1 MVGTEDPI
9 SKPRYSSPQILSL
22 SLPLLSSCHRG
33 GLSIP
38 CLGISSRLAFWCF
51 DSTLTERKQKP
62 GMFVME
68 GRDSSPSVEG
78 KALPALW
85 KPGCHGGWGQRKGT
99 SSLAVPLQNWQWQ
112 GGQILEPRPG
122 QSSLQK
128 CSWQWGTQR
137 PFQGLSRP
145 PKGAAA
151 KRKNCTNKYLDQE
164 QGACSQTA
172 WRWRERGWVIAGANL
187 GKLQPQG
194 LHFAVVFT
202 ACSHC

>member
-1 MVGTEDPI
+1 MVGTEGPI
-9 SKPRYSSPQILSL
+9 SKPHYSSLQILSL

-38 CLGISSRLAFWCF
+38 FLGISSRLASKQHFNREETETWDVCDRGKRLKSWCGRK
-51 DSTLTERKQKP
+51 STPCSL
-62 GMFVME
+62 
-68 GRDSSPSVEG
+68 S
-78 KALPALW
+78 
-85 KPGCHGGWGQRKGT
+85 HGGWGQRKGT

-128 CSWQWGTQR
+128 CSWQWGTQK

-151 KRKNCTNKYLDQE
+151 ERKNCTNKYLDQE

-172 WRWRERGWVIAGANL
+172 WRWRDRGWVIAGANL
-187 GKLQPQG
+187 GKLQPQR